1 MSNSVTFG
9 SLAVNSIFTYNGVN
23 HVKTETVRVSCC
35 KTVNAVN
42 NQNSERVYIP
52 DDASVQVA

>member
-9 SLAVNSIFTYNGVN
+9 SLAVNSTFVYNGVPY
-23 HVKTETVRVSCC
+23 VKTETVRVSCC

-42 NQNSERVYIP
+42 SQSSERVYIS
-52 DDASVQVA
+52 DDTSVQVN

>member
-9 SLAVNSIFTYNGVN
+9 SLAVNSAFVYNGVN
-23 HVKTETVRVSCC
+23 CVKTETVRVSCC

-42 NQNSERVYIP
+42 TQSSERIYIP
-52 DDASVQVA
+52 DDASVQVN